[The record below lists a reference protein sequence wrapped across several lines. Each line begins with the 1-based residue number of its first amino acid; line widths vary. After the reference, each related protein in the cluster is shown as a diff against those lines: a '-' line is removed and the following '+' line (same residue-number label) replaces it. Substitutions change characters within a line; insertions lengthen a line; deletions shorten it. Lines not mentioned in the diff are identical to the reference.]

1 MDQKLWKVQPLAR
14 HNPVPLYQQLCDI
27 LAAKIHSGEL
37 APGEQLP
44 SENDLINLFCVSRFV
59 VRQTLT
65 SLVRQGLI
73 YTEQG
78 RGSFVS
84 SPKIIKP
91 LDVLQS
97 YQAGMKATGIEVD
110 VRIISKSVVTVPP
123 NIADKLGVS
132 PKEKVLKLE
141 RIAYH
146 NNAPLNLLIT
156 YIALGNWGKEK
167 LLAFSGGSLYE
178 HFSKECGIRLSRSL
192 SDIEIIFA
200 GEYESRSLNLARG
213 TVLLQ
218 ISGVSFDISGVPVE
232 FSRVVYP
239 GSMFGFQFESYI
251 PNESDRTSSVLLQN
265 Q

>member
-1 MDQKLWKVQPLAR
+1 MDQKLWKARPLDR

-27 LAAKIHSGEL
+27 LLAKIRSGEL
-37 APGEQLP
+37 AAGEQMP
-44 SENDLINLFCVSRFV
+44 SENDLINLFSVSRFV

-78 RGSFVS
+78 RGSFVAL
-84 SPKIIKP
+84 PKIIKP

-97 YQAGMKATGIEVD
+97 YQAGMKKAGIEVE
-110 VRIISKSVVTVPP
+110 VRIITKSIVPVPP
-123 NIADKLGVS
+123 HIADKLRVAPEG
-132 PKEKVLKLE
+132 KVLKLE
-141 RIAYH
+141 RIAYR
-146 NNAPLNLLIT
+146 NNAPLNLLVT
-156 YIALGNWGKEK
+156 YIALGTWGKEK

-192 SDIEIIFA
+192 SDIEVIFA
-200 GEYESRSLNLARG
+200 GEYESSSLNLARG
-213 TVLLQ
+213 SVLLQ
-218 ISGVSFDISGVPVE
+218 ISSVSFEISGLPVE

-251 PNESDRTSSVLLQN
+251 PTESDRISPLLLQN